1 MENPLLKPFDTP
13 HQSIPFSS
21 IRPEHFIPALEENIK
36 NALEAIDAIVQQTK
50 APTFENTIEALE
62 NVGELLGR
70 NSSILFN
77 LNSAETS
84 ETLQSITQQ
93 ASPLLTKFHNDVRLN
108 QALFEHIKT
117 IYENQ
122 KQEKL
127 SVEQQTLLE
136 KEYKGFARNGALLG
150 EEEKNRL
157 REIDTEK
164 AQLGLTFGENVLA
177 DTQAFELH
185 VIEEKELEGLPEQ
198 VKEMAAET
206 AQSKDK
212 TGWIFTLDYPSY
224 VPLMTYAENRALR
237 KKMSLAFGLSL
248 IHI

>member
-1 MENPLLKPFDTP
+1 M
-13 HQSIPFSS
+13 
-21 IRPEHFIPALEENIK
+21 
-36 NALEAIDAIVQQTK
+36 
-50 APTFENTIEALE
+50 
-62 NVGELLGR
+62 
-70 NSSILFN
+70 
-77 LNSAETS
+77 
-84 ETLQSITQQ
+84 
-93 ASPLLTKFHNDVRLN
+93 LTKFHNDVRLN